1 METVRL
7 DLLGPPVLRV
17 AGEQQAVET
26 RKALGLLAY
35 VVVEGPQDRG
45 ALDGLFWPESD
56 AQRARATLRRTL
68 TALRRVLPSGVLADG
83 DEVAL
88 AAPIDVDLD
97 EVERLLGDG
106 RATQD
111 PATLAA
117 ADALHRGEFL
127 AGLWFRD
134 ADPFE
139 HWRRD
144 TAEYLSRR
152 HARLL
157 EGWCGVHVA
166 RGEFPEAIEVAGRRL
181 AMDPLHEAAH
191 QQLMLLHAWRGD
203 RAAAARQYA
212 TCARVLDEELGVA
225 PLPRT
230 TALDRAIRAGTV
242 EPPPRTAPDPAPA
255 PVRELVEVRSV
266 APAEVP
272 FVGRGHELG
281 QLGAL
286 HRGRT
291 DDGALALVV
300 GEAGIGKTRLVA
312 ELAAAVDA
320 PLVRL
325 EARAGEASLAYAP
338 VTAALRTIAPDVRE
352 LEGAVRTELARLAPD
367 VAGIPAPSEP
377 LHSPGAR
384 TRLLD
389 ACATAVTAPLVGGET
404 PGLLVVEDLDQADAE
419 TLQLVAYLARR
430 LSGRPILVVVTCRE
444 AVDLPHVDLRLDLP
458 RLAVDDIRQLAT
470 ARGAAEAADRLH
482 RESEGVPFLV
492 VSYLAALTAGATGWE
507 LPGGWHELV
516 RSRLERLDEVARQVL
531 AAAAVLGG
539 APTLDVLGHVSGRAE
554 DELVDAVEALTAAGV
569 LMLGEDGTCRL
580 THDKLRTVVL
590 DDLSPVRRR
599 LLHRR
604 AADGLARS
612 PIPVPAATLA
622 HHLGEAGQEAEA
634 AAAHARA
641 GTRAA
646 ELYANDAAIDHLETA
661 LALGHGEAAA
671 LLLTLGDLHVRTG
684 QYPTAANRYT
694 RAGSRGAALDVVEE
708 RLGALALRRGD
719 DDAAEA
725 HLAAALTAD
734 PPTERRVV
742 VLAEL
747 AQAQIQRGD
756 LAAAAERAVEAVALA
771 DTEEVPRAARARAH
785 NVAGLVARRR
795 GQLGDARRHLQAS
808 LAVAPGAEQRAAA
821 LNNLALVLGEDG
833 ELDEALV
840 VARDALEAGR
850 AASDRHREAALL
862 SNLADLLH
870 AAGRT
875 EEALGL
881 QGEAAERFAGVDEA
895 PTTSPEIWRLVDW

>member
-1 METVRL
+1 
-7 DLLGPPVLRV
+7 
-17 AGEQQAVET
+17 
-26 RKALGLLAY
+26 
-35 VVVEGPQDRG
+35 
-45 ALDGLFWPESD
+45 
-56 AQRARATLRRTL
+56 
-68 TALRRVLPSGVLADG
+68 
-83 DEVAL
+83 
-88 AAPIDVDLD
+88 
-97 EVERLLGDG
+97 
-106 RATQD
+106 
-111 PATLAA
+111 
-117 ADALHRGEFL
+117 
-127 AGLWFRD
+127 
-134 ADPFE
+134 
-139 HWRRD
+139 
-144 TAEYLSRR
+144 
-152 HARLL
+152 
-157 EGWCGVHVA
+157 
-166 RGEFPEAIEVAGRRL
+166 
-181 AMDPLHEAAH
+181 
-191 QQLMLLHAWRGD
+191 MLLHAWCGD

-230 TALDRAIRAGTV
+230 TALDRAIRAGAV

-255 PVRELVEVRSV
+255 IVREVLEARSAV
-266 APAEVP
+266 PDEVP
-272 FVGRGHELG
+272 FVGRDSELAR
-281 QLGAL
+281 LREL

-291 DDGALALVV
+291 TDGALALLT
-300 GEAGIGKTRLVA
+300 GEAGIGKTRLAA
-312 ELAAAVDA
+312 ELIEAVDG
-320 PLVRL
+320 PVVRI
-325 EARAGEASLAYAP
+325 EARAGEAALAYAP
-338 VTAALRTIAPDVRE
+338 VTAALRTMAPDVRE

-367 VAGIPAPSEP
+367 VAGTPAPAEP
-377 LHSPGAR
+377 LQSPGAR

-389 ACATAVTAPLVGGET
+389 ACAAALTAPLVGGDD

-419 TLQLVAYLARR
+419 TQQLVAYLARR
-430 LSGRPILVVVTCRE
+430 LSGRSMLVVATCRE

-458 RLAVDDIRQLAT
+458 RLAVHDIRQLAA

-492 VSYLAALTAGATGWE
+492 VSYLAARTSGATGWE
-507 LPGGWHELV
+507 LPGDWHELV
-516 RSRLERLDEVARQVL
+516 RSRFERLDEVARQVL

-569 LMLGEDGTCRL
+569 LALDDDGVCRL

-604 AADGLARS
+604 AADGLARAT
-612 PIPVPAATLA
+612 IPVPAATLA

-634 AAAHARA
+634 AAAHAEA
-641 GTRAA
+641 GGRAA

-684 QYPTAANRYT
+684 EYPTAANRYT
-694 RAGSRGAALDVVEE
+694 RAGSRGAGLDVVEE

-719 DDAAEA
+719 NAAAEA
-725 HLAAALTAD
+725 HLGLSLTAE
-734 PPTERRVV
+734 PTPEHRVV

-747 AQAQIQRGD
+747 AQAHVQRGD
-756 LAAAAERAVEAVALA
+756 LTAAADRADEAVALA
-771 DTEEVPRAARARAH
+771 DDGDVSRAARARAH

-795 GQLGDARRHLQAS
+795 GRAADARRHLRAS

-833 ELDEALV
+833 ELDEALML
-840 VARDALEAGR
+840 AREALEAGR

-881 QGEAAERFAGVDEA
+881 QGEAAERFAGVDET
-895 PTTSPEIWRLVDW
+895 PTASPDIWRLVDW